1 MTEYSIVKLNH
12 LGKEIEIKV
21 TNFDMYTFNYPIPRP
36 LPESNSL
43 YGSGYTMNISQQ
55 EFYDDLKLML
65 PDSFIGD
72 IRTLGLE
79 PLIQRILPN
88 DIDAYIGLNIL
99 LYDNINFA
107 LNKKRFEKN
116 EKESIFIQSFQ
127 LLHEFIPQMIKDL
140 A

>member
-1 MTEYSIVKLNH
+1 
-12 LGKEIEIKV
+12 
-21 TNFDMYTFNYPIPRP
+21 MYTFNYPIPRP

-79 PLIQRILPN
+79 PLIQRVAKHIQQFKRILPN